1 MAAEIPAEAQV
12 LEWMTSLSNWGRW
25 GNEDQK
31 GCLNLITPE
40 KRKQAATLVRDGISV
55 SCARPITTEITPDIT
70 YQVQRYMVDSGEGR
84 ETDPPERRLARR
96 GAAEFIGMVF
106 HGQTITHIDA
116 LSHYCWQGK
125 LYNGKPAS
133 LITSREGAQT
143 HSIEAAAEGIVTR
156 GVLLDVT
163 RVRNAPWL
171 EADDPVMPED
181 LEAAEEL
188 EGVHVE
194 EGDLLLVRT
203 GNYRRR
209 LERGPVPNTQPMT
222 ACQVACTPWFKER
235 GVAML
240 GTDTS
245 NDIRPSQ
252 YATITSPLHTMSLV
266 TLGMWL
272 IDNANLEELAQACQQ
287 RDRYEFMLT
296 MGPLRLRHVTGCP
309 VNPIALF

>member
-1 MAAEIPAEAQV
+1 MSAEIPAEAQV

-25 GNEDQK
+25 GNDDQK

-40 KRKQAATLVRDGISV
+40 KRKQAAALVRDGISV

-84 ETDPPERRLARR
+84 DTDPPERRLARR

-116 LSHYCWQGK
+116 LSHYSWQGK

-163 RVRNAPWL
+163 RVRNTPWL
-171 EADDPVMPED
+171 AADDPVMPED

-209 LERGPVPNTQPMT
+209 LEKGPVPNTEPMT
-222 ACQVACTPWFKER
+222 ACQVACAPWFKER
-235 GVAML
+235 GVATL

-245 NDIRPSQ
+245 NDIRPTH

-287 RDRYEFMLT
+287 RNRYEFMLA